1 LSINCFN
8 TIKAREEG
16 KARIDRQEDEIEGG
30 IQGRG
35 GDEAF

>member
-1 LSINCFN
+1 LSINYFN
-8 TIKAREEG
+8 TIRTQDEG